1 MRKYISILALTFATS
16 AIGFAQ
22 ETKDNFKEELYAV
35 NDTVKNKKGEVLKE
49 VIVTS
54 NQQKTPVSVGKAGIK
69 PMDLPQATAVIS
81 HAVFET
87 QQINSL
93 ADLLKNINGVYI
105 MGTTGGFQEEIAS
118 RGSAL
123 SSSNTFKNGVRYF
136 NGMRTEMSGIERAE
150 FLKGNA
156 AILFGNVAPGGV
168 LNLVTKKPKFDF
180 GGEVGFKFGSWNTIK
195 PTFDVYDAL
204 NKSKTVAFRLNGAFE
219 KGDSFRKEVSSE
231 SFYFNPSFLVK
242 FSKKTQLIVE
252 GDFLKNRTT
261 PDFGAGIINYEIV
274 DIPRNRFTGVSWGY
288 FDAKQASA
296 TATLTHELS
305 SKWNLSLLSG
315 TRYYDTDLFSNA
327 RPNASG
333 GTVQT
338 DGSWRRNLQRS
349 EVKDNYYIQQL
360 DLKGNFNTGKIGHQV
375 LVGADWERYKTKTT
389 AYFGLN
395 GAHPNPNNQLTYYDD
410 INIFEPYN
418 PALEISRPDL
428 DKNTLTTLPVNRFGV
443 YAQDL
448 ISFNKY
454 LKLLAGIRYTYQD
467 TYSDVYK
474 YFPAVNEDPNT
485 QTNTYD
491 DAFSPRVGLVIQP
504 SEDHSIFASYSNSF
518 QTNTGVDVNGSAL
531 EPSIIDQY
539 EVGIKNKFFDERLFL
554 NVTAYQI
561 TNSNLAQVALVNNP
575 TNNSNIKELAGET
588 RSQGVEFDLVAN
600 PAKGLSILA
609 GYSFNETKYR
619 KSNIYI
625 EGSELRYN
633 PKNTANFNVNY
644 KFEAGKLKGLN
655 LGLIN
660 TYFGQRY
667 AGRST
672 RLTTPNDTYRLIP
685 LDDYFQVDATLGY
698 TYKKWSI
705 HTKLSNIF
713 NELNYNIHDD
723 NSLNPIA
730 PRNYSVALN
739 YKF

>member
-1 MRKYISILALTFATS
+1 MRIYSYTLVVVLLISSAAVSQNYKSKPDEFYAL
-16 AIGFAQ
+16 
-22 ETKDNFKEELYAV
+22 
-35 NDTVKNKKGEVLKE
+35 NDTVKNKKGEILQE
-49 VIVTS
+49 VIVTA
-54 NQQKTPVSVGKAGIK
+54 NQQKSPVTVNKSGIK
-69 PMDLPQATAVIS
+69 PMDLPQATAVINN
-81 HAVFET
+81 AVIES
-87 QQINSL
+87 QQINSMT
-93 ADLLKNINGVYI
+93 DLLKNVNGVYI
-105 MGTTGGFQEEIAS
+105 MGTTGGYQEEIAS
-118 RGSAL
+118 RGYSL

-136 NGMRTEMSGIERAE
+136 SGMRTEMSGIEKAE
-150 FLKGNA
+150 FLKGNS
-156 AILFGNVAPGGV
+156 AILFGNVAPGGI

-180 GGEVGFKFGSWNTIK
+180 GGEIGFKLSSWNTIK

-204 NKSKTVAFRLNGAFE
+204 NSSKTLAFRINGAYE

-231 SFYFNPSFLVK
+231 SFYFNPSFLARI
-242 FSKKTQLIVE
+242 SGKTQLIIE
-252 GDFLKNRTT
+252 GDFLKDRRT

-274 DIPRNRFTGVSWGY
+274 SIPRDRFLGVSWGY
-288 FDAKQASA
+288 YDAKQASA

-305 SKWNLSLLSG
+305 EKWNVSYLSG
-315 TRYYDTDLFSNA
+315 VRFYETDLFSNT

-333 GTVQT
+333 GTVQP
-338 DGSWRRNLQRS
+338 DGSWNRNLQRS

-360 DLKGNFNTGKIGHQV
+360 DFKGTLNTGKISHQL
-375 LVGADWERYKTKTT
+375 LVGSDWEKYKTATT
-389 AYFGLN
+389 AYYGLTVANN
-395 GAHPNPNNQLTYYDD
+395 GQAFYDTV
-410 INIFEPYN
+410 NIFQPYD
-418 PALEISRPDL
+418 PASELPRPDL
-428 DKNTLTTLPVNRFGV
+428 DKNTLTTTPVNRFGV
-443 YAQDL
+443 YVQDL

-454 LKLLAGIRYTYQD
+454 LKLLAGVRYTYQD
-467 TYSDVYK
+467 TNNQVYK
-474 YFPAVNEDPNT
+474 YAVGST
-485 QTNTYD
+485 SASTTTTNNYD
-491 DAFSPRVGLVIQP
+491 DAFSPRVGIVIQP
-504 SEDHSIFASYSNSF
+504 TENHSIFASYSNSF

-561 TNSNLAQVALVNNP
+561 TNSDLAQVAIVNNP

-588 RSQGVEFDLVAN
+588 RSQGVEIDLVAN
-600 PAKGLSILA
+600 PLKGLSIMA
-609 GYSFNETKYR
+609 GYSFNETKYL

-633 PKNTANFNVNY
+633 PKNTANFNISY
-644 KFEAGKLKGLN
+644 KFENGSLKGLN

-685 LDDYFQVDATLGY
+685 LKDYIQVDATMGY
-698 TYKKWSI
+698 SHKKWSLNA
-705 HTKLSNIF
+705 KLSNIF

-730 PRNYSVALN
+730 PTNYAVALT